1 MTIKTTLFSLGLVAA
16 LSGCSLAPG
25 PHLDASRMQ
34 DNLNEP
40 TGHTRYKVHLI
51 TPAVILA
58 QAKAAAADTQA
69 VPNAAGESHPGLQE
83 YRIGPMDIV
92 GVTIWGHPELSASD
106 GALPP
111 QQATTNAAAGDQTN
125 GSVSG
130 LSGSGGNGNGA
141 GMVRERV
148 AADGTIF
155 FPTLGRVAV
164 GGKTPADAAR
174 LLASM
179 LSDHLKNPQVD
190 VSILQYRSQRV
201 EITGD
206 IKRPGTLP
214 ITDSPLSL
222 VDAIARTGGAL
233 PDADLQRVRVTRGN
247 KVFVL
252 DVNAVMRHG
261 DASQNMMLRSGDI
274 VDVPNHNDSRVFVI
288 GEINK
293 PSVLFMNNGHM
304 ALADALASAGSI
316 NPTSAQPRQVL
327 VIRRTP
333 KDPTQPEIFR
343 LDMTQVDAL
352 LLSTEFS
359 LKPLDV
365 VYVGTAPL
373 VSLNRLLNQVL
384 PSVESLYLISTVR
397 P

>member
-1 MTIKTTLFSLGLVAA
+1 MTIKTTLFSLSLIAA
-16 LSGCSLAPG
+16 LSGCALAPG

-40 TGHTRYKVHLI
+40 TGHTAYRVHLI

-58 QAKAAAADTQA
+58 QAKAAAADGPASPT
-69 VPNAAGESHPGLQE
+69 PAGEPHPALQE

-106 GALPP
+106 GALP
-111 QQATTNAAAGDQTN
+111 QQRTPTNAATGDQTS
-125 GSVSG
+125 GTITG
-130 LSGSGGNGNGA
+130 LSGAGGNGV

-164 GGKTPADAAR
+164 GGKTPANAAR
-174 LLASM
+174 LLTSM

-201 EITGD
+201 EVTGD

-214 ITDSPLSL
+214 ITDSPLSV

-261 DASQNMMLRSGDI
+261 DASQNMTLRSGDI

-288 GEINK
+288 GEISK

-304 ALADALASAGSI
+304 ALADALARAGSI

-384 PSVESLYLISTVR
+384 PSVESLYLISTVH